1 MEKVTA
7 FIPSEVI
14 GAYVA
19 LSGLLAPLYKSDEFK
34 WKWVLFF
41 ICLGLIPIVMALS
54 YALRRKDGLPTPKLF
69 INLVL
74 LILALVAFIVWV
86 AALPGTPF
94 TVYSP
99 NVTVFGGG
107 AVIVLAILMYPIAKL
122 LDAAPQT
129 Q

>member
-54 YALRRKDGLPTPKLF
+54 YALRRKDGLPTPSCSSTSCF
-69 INLVL
+69 CSTSSGH
-74 LILALVAFIVWV
+74 
-86 AALPGTPF
+86 GTMVDF
-94 TVYSP
+94 TV
-99 NVTVFGGG
+99 F
-107 AVIVLAILMYPIAKL
+107 IAIASATARPTPSSVKG
-122 LDAAPQT
+122 
-129 Q
+129 